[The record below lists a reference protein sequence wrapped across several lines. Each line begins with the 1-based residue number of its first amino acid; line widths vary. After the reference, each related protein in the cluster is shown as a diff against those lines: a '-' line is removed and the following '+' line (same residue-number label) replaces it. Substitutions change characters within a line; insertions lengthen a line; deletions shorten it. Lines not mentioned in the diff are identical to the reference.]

1 MMCTREQD
9 QWLHGGSGRQ
19 GPADDR
25 VHTKT
30 STHYGGCRPHQYCFT
45 LWPEFCT
52 PSHIH
57 CQFLFTQPEQVGATG
72 FPVGVAVLVEESRA
86 GCIRSRQRV
95 GGVVASG
102 GRTNDAQ
109 AAACC
114 WASVGLTH
122 HDPPD
127 LSEIFALSL
136 PLGFRTFVLF
146 TFLDHSHVKIC
157 HVLRISQCGG

>member
-1 MMCTREQD
+1 MVAVAGKAQLTTEYTLRPQPTTEAAVLTMEPIL
-9 QWLHGGSGRQ
+9 LHIVARVLHTLTYSLSITLHSARAGGSHWVPGWGGSVGGRI
-19 GPADDR
+19 G
-25 VHTKT
+25 
-30 STHYGGCRPHQYCFT
+30 
-45 LWPEFCT
+45 
-52 PSHIH
+52 
-57 CQFLFTQPEQVGATG
+57 
-72 FPVGVAVLVEESRA
+72 A

-127 LSEIFALSL
+127 LSKIFALSP

-146 TFLDHSHVKIC
+146 TFLDHSHVKMC
-157 HVLRISQCGG
+157 QVLRISQCGG